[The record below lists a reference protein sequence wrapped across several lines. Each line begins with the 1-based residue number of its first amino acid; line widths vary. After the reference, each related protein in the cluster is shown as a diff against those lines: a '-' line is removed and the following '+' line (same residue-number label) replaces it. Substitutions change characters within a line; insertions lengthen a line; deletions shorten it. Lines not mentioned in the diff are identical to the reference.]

1 MGAEIC
7 QCVSEALIMI
17 KQSTLQGL
25 RALKGKHSWNQK
37 GPRDMAWM
45 ALKVRSEQKRTLT
58 FIKERKRAYRY
69 RGDSTLFVH
78 RNYEKSQLRTIAL
91 QCLHENL

>member
-25 RALKGKHSWNQK
+25 RALKGKHSRNQK
-37 GPRDMAWM
+37 GPHDMAWM
-45 ALKVRSEQKRTLT
+45 ALKVRSEQKPTLT
-58 FIKERKRAYRY
+58 LIKGRKRAYRH
-69 RGDSTLFVH
+69 RGDSTLFVL
-78 RNYEKSQLRTIAL
+78 RDYEKSQLRTIAL

>member
-7 QCVSEALIMI
+7 QCVSVI
-17 KQSTLQGL
+17 KQSTLQRL
-25 RALKGKHSWNQK
+25 RALTGKHSRNQK
-37 GPRDMAWM
+37 GTHDMAWM
-45 ALKVRSEQKRTLT
+45 ALKVRSKQKRTLT
-58 FIKERKRAYRY
+58 LIKERERAYRH
-69 RGDSTLFVH
+69 RGDSTLFVP